1 MFYYM
6 LSKKLIISTA
16 IALPI
21 FGGVLMAN
29 ASTVYAGNPECKA
42 EVDLQGSVSQN
53 KAKVTNYS
61 KHCTYD
67 ATLAV
72 YDSPQAENTP
82 GWIEAQTLRGSKTVS
97 VKPGETVEFEA
108 ELKEGSSC
116 LNQADLVRESKAW
129 DKPHYVNAMD
139 VELYRDDSC
148 NVVTATPTPGPTA
161 TPTPGAT
168 ATPTPKPGVTSFAP
182 TGNTLMTY
190 VLVLAGVA
198 SLITGIVLRRFSK

>member
-1 MFYYM
+1 M

-29 ASTVYAGNPECKA
+29 ASSVYAGNPECKA
-42 EVDLQGSVSQN
+42 EVDLQGSVSGN
-53 KAKVTNYS
+53 KATVTNHS
-61 KHCTYD
+61 KYEECVYD

-97 VKPGETVEFEA
+97 VPHGQTISFEA
-108 ELKEGSSC
+108 DLKEGPSC

-139 VELYRDDSC
+139 VDIYRDDSC
-148 NVVTATPTPGPTA
+148 NVVTATPTP
-161 TPTPGAT
+161 TPGPGAT
-168 ATPTPKPGVTSFAP
+168 ATPTPKPGVSSFAP
-182 TGNTLMTY
+182 TGNTFMTY
-190 VLVLAGVA
+190 MLVLAGVA
-198 SLITGIVLRRFSK
+198 SLIAGIALRRFSK